1 MVSTSFPREILVH
14 ESTELGCWE
23 VVSVSE
29 SRRPPTSR
37 TTTRARIEQKQ
48 ANDIEIALA
57 RPKQTRLRR
66 RPEQVFSCHHS
77 LRDLST
83 TSKETNRV
91 EGRRHTAIVPSA
103 TYPSNVQTTTTPG
116 ILGIHQQ
123 RWFGKVVDQG
133 SAVTSR
139 PVRASPTLY
148 AVGLRST
155 RYKHRDRACFNSD
168 QEIKRPLHS
177 SFQSIKSDFI
187 PPPIVNSILDPATY
201 LNYST
206 LPSPIRHV
214 K

>member
-66 RPEQVFSCHHS
+66 RPEQVFSCHLS

-83 TSKETNRV
+83 TSRETNRV
-91 EGRRHTAIVPSA
+91 EGRRHIAIVPSA
-103 TYPSNVQTTTTPG
+103 TYPSNVQTTTT
-116 ILGIHQQ
+116 LGIHQQ
-123 RWFGKVVDQG
+123 RWLRKVVDQG

-139 PVRASPTLY
+139 PVRILPTLY
-148 AVGLRST
+148 AA
-155 RYKHRDRACFNSD
+155 KHRDRDCFNSD
-168 QEIKRPLHS
+168 HEFRRPGDRFLHQ
-177 SFQSIKSDFI
+177 FNQSNPTAF
-187 PPPIVNSILDPATY
+187 PHQT
-201 LNYST
+201 
-206 LPSPIRHV
+206 
-214 K
+214 